1 MVFRNGMVAG
11 SCNGVQQPVGSGVH
25 VHDVREIATL
35 GTLQRN

>member
-11 SCNGVQQPVGSGVH
+11 SCNGVQPVGSGVH